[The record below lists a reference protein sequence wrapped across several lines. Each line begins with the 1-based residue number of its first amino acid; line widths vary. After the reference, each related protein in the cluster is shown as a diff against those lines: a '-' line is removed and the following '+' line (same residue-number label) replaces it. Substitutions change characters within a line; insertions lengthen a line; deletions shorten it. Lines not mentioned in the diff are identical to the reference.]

1 MAVAM
6 KILIAD
12 DHTLIREGLK
22 KILLESLPFATIHDV
37 GDSADLFKRAIKE
50 SWDIIISDI
59 SMPGYSGIEI
69 LKQIKTHAP
78 NTPVLML
85 SMYPP
90 EQYAVRAIKAGA
102 SGYLT
107 KESAPYELVTAVQQ
121 ILRGRKYI
129 TNRVAEV
136 LAGSL
141 ENDGTKLPHENLSDR
156 EYEVLRM
163 IVEGKSISEIGECLS
178 LNVNTISTYRSR
190 IMDKMNIRNNADLVK
205 YAIEHKLF

>member
-1 MAVAM
+1 
-6 KILIAD
+6 
-12 DHTLIREGLK
+12 
-22 KILLESLPFATIHDV
+22 
-37 GDSADLFKRAIKE
+37 
-50 SWDIIISDI
+50 
-59 SMPGYSGIEI
+59 
-69 LKQIKTHAP
+69 
-78 NTPVLML
+78 
-85 SMYPP
+85 
-90 EQYAVRAIKAGA
+90 
-102 SGYLT
+102 

-178 LNVNTISTYRSR
+178 LNVNTIS
-190 IMDKMNIRNNADLVK
+190 
-205 YAIEHKLF
+205 

>member
-1 MAVAM
+1 MR
-6 KILIAD
+6 ILIAD
-12 DHTLIREGLK
+12 DHGLIREGLK
-22 KILLESLPFATIHDV
+22 KILLESLPFADIHDV
-37 GDSADLFKRAIKE
+37 ADSAELFKKAIKE
-50 SWDIIISDI
+50 NWDIIISDI

-69 LKQIKTHAP
+69 LKQIKTHVP

-85 SMYPP
+85 SMHAP

-121 ILRGRKYI
+121 ILLGKKYI

-141 ENDGTKLPHENLSDR
+141 EFYSNKLPHEQLSDR
-156 EYEVLRM
+156 EFEVLRM
-163 IVEGKSISEIGECLS
+163 IVEGRSISEIGDILS

-190 IMDKMNIRNNADLVK
+190 IMEKMYMRSNADLIK
-205 YAIEHKLF
+205 YSMENKLFNL

>member
-1 MAVAM
+1 
-6 KILIAD
+6 
-12 DHTLIREGLK
+12 EGLK

-90 EQYAVRAIKAGA
+90 EQYAVRAIKAG
-102 SGYLT
+102 
-107 KESAPYELVTAVQQ
+107 
-121 ILRGRKYI
+121 
-129 TNRVAEV
+129 
-136 LAGSL
+136 
-141 ENDGTKLPHENLSDR
+141 
-156 EYEVLRM
+156 
-163 IVEGKSISEIGECLS
+163 
-178 LNVNTISTYRSR
+178 
-190 IMDKMNIRNNADLVK
+190 
-205 YAIEHKLF
+205 

>member
-1 MAVAM
+1 MGGAM

-50 SWDIIISDI
+50 TWDIIISDI

-156 EYEVLRM
+156 EFEVLRM
-163 IVEGKSISEIGECLS
+163 IVEGKSISEIWECLS